1 MPGADRSRL
10 QGLAFTGVSCL
21 FTVTTAGGNQL
32 ANLEGVIGQGYEE
45 KRTRPIIYG
54 SRRDGQPIG
63 KGSGRYEPG
72 MLTMDVEEATADLIT
87 DALAAEADDGAS
99 FGDVDFDV
107 QIQLYEP
114 SKAIEVINF
123 SFVGCNVD
131 SDKGDYPNT
140 PDGLKK
146 SFGFSFLAKI
156 GNNGKTLFSQVRT
169 T

>member
-1 MPGADRSRL
+1 MPGADSSRL
-10 QGLAFTGVSCL
+10 QGLAFTGMSCL

-32 ANLEGVIGQGYEE
+32 ANLEGVMGQGYEE

-54 SRRDGQPIG
+54 SRRDGRPLG
-63 KGSGRYEPG
+63 KGAGRYEPG

-87 DALAAEADDGAS
+87 DALASESDDDSS

-114 SKAIEVINF
+114 SKQVGLIAMNF
-123 SFVGCNVD
+123 TGCNVD
-131 SDKGDYPNT
+131 SEKGDYPNT

-146 SFGFSFLAKI
+146 SFGFSFLAKF
-156 GNNGKTLFSQVRT
+156 GNGKTLFSQTRT